1 MAVKHGS
8 LTDTDEA
15 ADRVLIELM
24 RRAPAWRKLQLAD
37 QLNQSLRLLAL
48 AGLRARHPG
57 ATESGL
63 RRQLA
68 DLMLGPELARLAY
81 GPPADEE

>member
-1 MAVKHGS
+1 MKHGA

-15 ADRVLIELM
+15 AERVLIELM

-48 AGLRARHPG
+48 AGLRARHP
-57 ATESGL
+57 AAAEPEL
-63 RRQLA
+63 RRRLA

-81 GPPADEE
+81 GPTPNED